1 MSQDELVG
9 AYIEGSITRRT
20 LIRRLVAAGVS
31 LGAATAYAHH
41 LAPKAAA
48 KGSGPNEYP
57 IVKLRILSET
67 TEEIAKDKGVNVRVK
82 TADPCEL
89 TLELRVEQGNTWFS
103 LGEKGVK
110 FGASG
115 GKKEVLVK
123 FSDSGELNRKKK
135 SRVEIQA
142 ISNEGIY
149 DPVVA
154 SKEKELAG

>member
-9 AYIEGSITRRT
+9 AYIEGTITRRT

-48 KGSGPNEYP
+48 KGSGPSEYP
-57 IVKLRILSET
+57 SVRLRILSET
-67 TEEIAKDKGVNVRVK
+67 TKEIAKDKGVRVRVRS
-82 TADPCEL
+82 ADPCDL
-89 TLELRVEQGNTWFS
+89 TLELRVEQGNTWYQ
-103 LGEKGVK
+103 LGVKEVK
-110 FGASG
+110 FGQSG
-115 GKKEVLVK
+115 GKKEVLIK

-135 SRVEIQA
+135 SRVFVTA
-142 ISNEGIY
+142 ISDEGIY

-154 SKEKELAG
+154 SKEKELEG

>member
-48 KGSGPNEYP
+48 KGAGPSEYP
-57 IVKLRILSET
+57 VVKLRILSDT
-67 TEEIAKDKGVNVRVK
+67 TREIAKDKAVRVRVK
-82 TADPCEL
+82 SADPCEL
-89 TLELRVEQGNTWFS
+89 TLDLRVEQGPAWYVIAFD
-103 LGEKGVK
+103 KVK
-110 FGASG
+110 FGEGG
-115 GKKEVLVK
+115 GKKDIKIK
-123 FSDSGELNRKKK
+123 FSDAGDLNSKKK
-135 SRVEIQA
+135 SRVFVEA
-142 ISNEGIY
+142 ISAEGIY
-149 DPVVA
+149 NPVVA

>member
-1 MSQDELVG
+1 MSNDELVSAYVEG
-9 AYIEGSITRRT
+9 AISRRT

-41 LAPKAAA
+41 LAPRAAA

-57 IVKLRILSET
+57 IVKLRILSDT

-89 TLELRVEQGNTWFS
+89 TLELRVEQGNNFVS
-103 LGEKGVK
+103 LGAKKVN
-110 FGASG
+110 FGQGG
-115 GKKEVLVK
+115 GKKEILVK
-123 FSDSGELNRKKK
+123 FDGSGELNRKKK
-135 SRVEIQA
+135 SKVEVYA